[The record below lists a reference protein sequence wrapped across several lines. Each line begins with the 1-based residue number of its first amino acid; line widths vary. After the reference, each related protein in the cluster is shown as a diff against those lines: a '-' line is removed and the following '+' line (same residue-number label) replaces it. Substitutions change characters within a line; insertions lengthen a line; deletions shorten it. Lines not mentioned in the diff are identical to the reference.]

1 MALINKKH
9 VVERETASY
18 KLDRSTLE
26 LVKGYAE
33 YIDSPHEYVV
43 NQALLYLFSK
53 DKDFKEWLKANDKH
67 DLAAKPA
74 ALAKGKRREA
84 NGSSLSVT
92 SITPDAQSPRSTHA
106 GWSSPIG
113 ACSPASRSSARWGAE
128 RPAPASCPLPNK
140 SWAGGRPFPK
150 SA

>member
-9 VVERETASY
+9 LVERETASY

-33 YIDSPHEYVV
+33 YIDSPQEYVV

-53 DKDFKEWLKANDKH
+53 DKDFTEWLKAADKH
-67 DLAAKPA
+67 DLAVTATA

-84 NGSSLSVT
+84 NGSLLSDDRE
-92 SITPDAQSPRSTHA
+92 PA
-106 GWSSPIG
+106 GQ
-113 ACSPASRSSARWGAE
+113 
-128 RPAPASCPLPNK
+128 
-140 SWAGGRPFPK
+140 
-150 SA
+150 

>member
-9 VVERETASY
+9 VIERETASY

-33 YIDSPHEYVV
+33 YIDSPQEYVV

-53 DKDFKEWLKANDKH
+53 DKDFREWLKANDKH
-67 DLAAKPA
+67 DLAAATAAA

-84 NGSSLSVT
+84 NGSLLSDDRE
-92 SITPDAQSPRSTHA
+92 PA
-106 GWSSPIG
+106 GQ
-113 ACSPASRSSARWGAE
+113 
-128 RPAPASCPLPNK
+128 
-140 SWAGGRPFPK
+140 
-150 SA
+150 

>member
-33 YIDSPHEYVV
+33 YIDSPQEYVV

-53 DKDFKEWLKANDKH
+53 DKDFTEWLKATDKH
-67 DLAAKPA
+67 DIAATAAA
-74 ALAKGKRREA
+74 ALAKGKRRGA
-84 NGSSLSVT
+84 TGSLL
-92 SITPDAQSPRSTHA
+92 PDDRE
-106 GWSSPIG
+106 
-113 ACSPASRSSARWGAE
+113 PASQ
-128 RPAPASCPLPNK
+128 
-140 SWAGGRPFPK
+140 
-150 SA
+150 

>member
-53 DKDFKEWLKANDKH
+53 DKDFREWLKANDKH
-67 DLAAKPA
+67 DLAATV

-84 NGSSLSVT
+84 NGSLLSDDRE
-92 SITPDAQSPRSTHA
+92 PA
-106 GWSSPIG
+106 GQ
-113 ACSPASRSSARWGAE
+113 
-128 RPAPASCPLPNK
+128 
-140 SWAGGRPFPK
+140 
-150 SA
+150 